1 MEDDNIDNAPK
12 RLLMDFDCRLE
23 YEWVEFSWNR
33 YTEIFIY
40 PINDDYYDDFEFLFL
55 CENHDDDDDDFMF
68 DLLCEEMDEIFSQ

>member
-12 RLLMDFDCRLE
+12 RLLMDVDCRLE

-33 YTEIFIY
+33 YTEVSIY
-40 PINDDYYDDFEFLFL
+40 PINDDYYDDLKFL
-55 CENHDDDDDDFMF
+55 CEDHDDDFMF